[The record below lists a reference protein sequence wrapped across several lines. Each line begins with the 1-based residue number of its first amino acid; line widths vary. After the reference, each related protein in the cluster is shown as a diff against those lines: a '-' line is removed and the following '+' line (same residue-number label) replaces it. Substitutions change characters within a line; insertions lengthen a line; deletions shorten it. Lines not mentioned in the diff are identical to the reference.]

1 MTPGGKAAGWG
12 SRGAR
17 CLLYG
22 CSYTPGLFLYLKWSL
37 TLQAGSELRPFSLE
51 CHTGGGE
58 AWIYHRV
65 AGFHQRAGSMTS
77 DRCRERLGG
86 RARSFQ
92 RLRQAKG
99 ETQAPP
105 K

>member
-1 MTPGGKAAGWG
+1 MTPRGKAAEWG

-22 CSYTPGLFLYLKWSL
+22 CSYTPEWSL
-37 TLQAGSELRPFSLE
+37 TLQAGSELGPFSLE

-77 DRCRERLGG
+77 ERCRERLGG
-86 RARSFQ
+86 RASSFQ
-92 RLRQAKG
+92 QLRQAKG